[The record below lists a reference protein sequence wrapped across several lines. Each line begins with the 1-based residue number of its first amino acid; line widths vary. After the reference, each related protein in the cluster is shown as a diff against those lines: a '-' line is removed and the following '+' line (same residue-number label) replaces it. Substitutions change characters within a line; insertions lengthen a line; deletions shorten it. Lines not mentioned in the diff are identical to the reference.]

1 MAHQMKHSPAFPPD
15 TFTHTP
21 HTSVFCAHASQNLC
35 LPTVLPSGT
44 PLCTASCH
52 STWARQAFL
61 IWQLVWQP
69 PKRNDNWQ
77 LQWQAAFILV
87 PSCSFSVQP
96 SIHSTCNDFMHI
108 SWVYFRAIL
117 KGFFQCFAFASVFLS
132 LSLVGHFRL
141 LCQLICPNFL
151 AKLKAFWLRKIVT
164 ETLRCCAVKGVAR
177 GCLEGNFEV
186 FPTRLS

>member
-1 MAHQMKHSPAFPPD
+1 MAHQMKHSSGPQ
-15 TFTHTP
+15 THS

-44 PLCTASCH
+44 PLCNVHSTRCTASCH

-77 LQWQAAFILV
+77 LQWQAAFFS
-87 PSCSFSVQP
+87 PSVQP

-117 KGFFQCFAFASVFLS
+117 KGFSQSFASVSLS
-132 LSLVGHFRL
+132 LCLCLVGHFRL

-164 ETLRCCAVKGVAR
+164 ETLRC
-177 GCLEGNFEV
+177 
-186 FPTRLS
+186 

>member
-1 MAHQMKHSPAFPPD
+1 MAHQTKHSPALPPD
-15 TFTHTP
+15 TLTHT
-21 HTSVFCAHASQNLC
+21 AHISFLC
-35 LPTVLPSGT
+35 TCKSKSLPTHCTSFRHCT
-44 PLCTASCH
+44 RCTASCH

-117 KGFFQCFAFASVFLS
+117 KGFSQSFASVSLS
-132 LSLVGHFRL
+132 LCLVGHFRL